1 METIAMDIFLTGGE
15 SFVGRVLWNGL
26 EEIGHSV
33 TGIDVVPSTRKGCR
47 QLDLR
52 DPRLAEAIPEGAV
65 VLHLAA
71 ISTDPLCRANPL
83 EALDVNVTGTLRLAQ
98 AAVRRGCRQFIFAS
112 TEWVYGD
119 VSNDGVQVE
128 DQPIDVT
135 RIPSVYA
142 FSKVAGERILVFSG
156 LPNVTIL
163 RFGIIY
169 GPRERNWS
177 AVESLVAKV
186 QASEAVSVGSL
197 ETSRRFIHVRDLCAG
212 IVASIGIKGI
222 EVLNLTGDDDI
233 TLRQVIATA
242 DVVLGRQTV
251 VTETNPAARSVR
263 TPSNAKARTRLGWR
277 PDMSFEDGVRDV
289 VESLGSGS

>member
-1 METIAMDIFLTGGE
+1 MDVFVTGGE
-15 SFVGRVLWNGL
+15 SFVGRVLWRAL
-26 EEIGHSV
+26 EAAGHSV
-33 TGIDVVPSTRKGCR
+33 TGIDAVPSTTPGCR

-52 DPRLAEAIPEGAV
+52 DPGLPAVIPEGAV
-65 VLHLAA
+65 IVHLAA

-83 EALDVNVTGTLRLAQ
+83 EALDVNVTGTLRLAE
-98 AAVRRGCRQFIFAS
+98 AAVQRRCRQFIFAS

-119 VSNDGVQVE
+119 VANDALQVE
-128 DQPIDVT
+128 DQLIDVT

-142 FSKVAGERILVFSG
+142 FSKVAGERILAFSG

-169 GPRERNWS
+169 GPREKNWS

-186 QASEAVSVGSL
+186 RAGEAISVGSL

-212 IVASIGIKGI
+212 IVASIGTEGI

-242 DVVLGRQTV
+242 DTVLGKRTT
-251 VTETNPAARSVR
+251 VTETNPTARSVR
-263 TPSNAKARTRLGWR
+263 TPSNVKAKARLSWQPRL
-277 PDMSFEDGVRDV
+277 SFEEGVREV
-289 VESLGSGS
+289 ITTLGDGR

>member
-1 METIAMDIFLTGGE
+1 MDVFVTGSE
-15 SFVGRVLWNGL
+15 SFVGRVLRGAI
-26 EEIGHSV
+26 EAAGHSV
-33 TGIDVVPSTRKGCR
+33 TGIDALRSTTPGCR

-52 DPRLAEAIPEGAV
+52 DPGLPAAIPEGAV
-65 VLHLAA
+65 IVHLAA

-98 AAVRRGCRQFIFAS
+98 AAVQRKCRQFIFAS

-119 VSNDGVQVE
+119 VANDALQVE

-142 FSKVAGERILVFSG
+142 FSKVAGERVLAFSG

-169 GPRERNWS
+169 GPREKNWS

-186 QASEAVSVGSL
+186 RADEAISVGSL

-212 IVASIGIKGI
+212 IVASIGTEGI
-222 EVLNLTGDDDI
+222 EVLNLIGDDDI

-242 DVVLGRQTV
+242 DTVLGKRTT
-251 VTETNPAARSVR
+251 VTETNPTARSVR
-263 TPSNAKARTRLGWR
+263 TPSNVKAKARLSWQPRL
-277 PDMSFEDGVRDV
+277 SFEDGVREV
-289 VESLGSGS
+289 ITTLGDGR